1 MTAAEMG
8 DVREAIGG
16 LKNAVQT
23 LIDTVRVQDD
33 RTNENRKSVS
43 EKLDAMDD
51 SIKDLTRRV
60 GDMEPHVSEYKQR
73 MAQVKTAG
81 VLGVT
86 LWKFGGIVL
95 GVAATLAGYYYAM
108 TGRTPP

>member
-1 MTAAEMG
+1 M
-8 DVREAIGG
+8 REAIGG

-23 LIDTVRVQDD
+23 LIDTVKIQDE
-33 RTNENRKSVS
+33 RTHENRNKVT
-43 EKLDAMDD
+43 EKLDAMDE

-81 VLGVT
+81 WLGAT

-95 GVAATLAGYYYAM
+95 AAAASLATYYYAM